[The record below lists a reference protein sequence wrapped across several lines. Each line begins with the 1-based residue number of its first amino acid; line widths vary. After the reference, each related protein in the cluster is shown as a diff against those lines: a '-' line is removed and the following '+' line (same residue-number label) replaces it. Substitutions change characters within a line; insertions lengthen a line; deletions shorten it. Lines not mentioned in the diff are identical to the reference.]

1 MIIAFMSSAEVTAYY
16 AAIDLADTALLAAD
30 PATELLYLRSA
41 MILSGKLVTASQEG
55 GNNVDW
61 SSARQGLQARIDRL
75 QSQANAT
82 TGIQRQLV
90 KYIRPT
96 S

>member
-1 MIIAFMSSAEVTAYY
+1 MSSAEVTAYF
-16 AAIDLADTALLAAD
+16 AAIDLADAALLAAD

-61 SSARQGLQARIDRL
+61 SSARQGIQARIDRL

-82 TGIQRQLV
+82 TGVQRQLLR
-90 KYIRPT
+90 YIRPT

>member
-1 MIIAFMSSAEVTAYY
+1 MSSKVTAYC
-16 AAIDLADTALLAAD
+16 AAIDLADAALLAAD

-75 QSQANAT
+75 QSQVNAT
-82 TGIQRQLV
+82 TGIQRQAV